1 MSDKEKTKFV
11 TLSRR
16 EVASKIFPDYDSRK
30 AVSALTR
37 WIQQDPILLS
47 RLLKRGYRKRMGN
60 VPTKGV
66 GELPICFLWPRSA
79 SLSKNFAKF
88 AS

>member
-47 RLLKRGYRKRMGN
+47 RLLKRGYRPRMRVFSPNIQHVLQKYIGY
-60 VPTKGV
+60 
-66 GELPICFLWPRSA
+66 
-79 SLSKNFAKF
+79 
-88 AS
+88 